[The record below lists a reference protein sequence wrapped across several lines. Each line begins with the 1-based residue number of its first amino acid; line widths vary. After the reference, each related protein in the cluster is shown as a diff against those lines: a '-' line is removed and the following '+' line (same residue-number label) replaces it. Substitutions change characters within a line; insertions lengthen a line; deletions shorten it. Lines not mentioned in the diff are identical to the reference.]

1 MWTFRGIGY
10 RTRFDSSAY
19 PNETRDRDVFFD
31 TTSNGIPIGPPSHLP
46 EPKSACTGEPS
57 PIDLISSAES
67 ADTGSLSTFWFHGL
81 FAGKTGQ
88 RRAAGSRSACADEP
102 VSRAIASAIARAAA
116 VARRFISIS
125 SAGTVLILSAVGRA
139 PSRRVLVVDDDDD
152 IRLLLEELL
161 RGAGYGVV
169 TATDGRAALRT
180 FHADPTDLIVLD
192 LSMPE
197 LDGFET
203 LERLRDLS
211 DVPVILLT
219 ARAGEIDKVRGFRGG
234 ADDYVVKPFGRQ
246 ELLARIEALLRRAPQ
261 STHQEHYDDGTLS
274 IDYGRRLV
282 MCRGLPVSLTP
293 LEFRLLVTFVEHGG
307 QVLSADQLIEHVWG
321 HAGGVSRDQVK
332 LYVSYL
338 RKKLGQEADGY
349 APIETV
355 RGFGY
360 RYVPPAA

>member
-1 MWTFRGIGY
+1 
-10 RTRFDSSAY
+10 
-19 PNETRDRDVFFD
+19 V
-31 TTSNGIPIGPPSHLP
+31 
-46 EPKSACTGEPS
+46 
-57 PIDLISSAES
+57 
-67 ADTGSLSTFWFHGL
+67 
-81 FAGKTGQ
+81 
-88 RRAAGSRSACADEP
+88 
-102 VSRAIASAIARAAA
+102 
-116 VARRFISIS
+116 
-125 SAGTVLILSAVGRA
+125 RA
-139 PSRRVLVVDDDDD
+139 PLRRVLVVDDDDD

-161 RGAGYGVV
+161 RGAGYGVA
-169 TATDGRAALRT
+169 TAADGRAALRS
-180 FHADPTDLIVLD
+180 FHASPTDLVVLD

-219 ARAGEIDKVRGFRGG
+219 ARGGEIDKVRGFRAG

-246 ELLARIEALLRRAPQ
+246 ELLARIEALLRRTPQ
-261 STHQEHYDDGTLS
+261 ATHQERYEDGALS
-274 IDYGRRLV
+274 VDYARRHV
-282 MCRGLPVSLTP
+282 VCRGLPVRLTP
-293 LEFRLLVTFVEHGG
+293 LEFRLLVTLVEHAG

-321 HAGGVSRDQVK
+321 HAEGVSRDQVK

-338 RKKLGQEADGY
+338 RRKLGQEAEGF